1 MAGASYFIWKGVDC
15 RAKGVLL
22 QSPLPIVRGEERVEH
37 VTIPGRSGDLTLS
50 QGERIFNSYIQTAS
64 IAVKGRQRVA
74 EIMDW
79 LTGKGE
85 LISSAEPNRK
95 QQARVIGSV
104 TLRKHSKNLD
114 WWEGE
119 CQFYCQPL
127 KQALT
132 EEKITMTAAG
142 TVINRGDVIA
152 RPYLKVTA
160 TSSGGTV
167 VLQMT
172 HTVGSTTM
180 QEALTIPGISG
191 GGNVYI
197 DTETGIILNTF
208 QNVTLNNISS
218 GDFPVLQPGSANYLG
233 GSGWSSVEITKRER
247 WL

>member
-22 QSPLPIVRGEERVEH
+22 QSPLPIIRGEERVEH

-50 QGERIFNSYIQTAS
+50 QGKRIINSYIQTAS
-64 IAVKGRQRVA
+64 IAVKGWQRVA

-79 LTGKGE
+79 LTGAGE

-95 QQARVIGSV
+95 QQARVIGAVS
-104 TLRKHSKNLD
+104 LRKHSKNLD

-127 KQALT
+127 KQALA

-142 TVINRGDVIA
+142 MVTNLGDVIA

-172 HTVGSTTM
+172 HTVGSTST
-180 QEALTIPGISG
+180 QETLTIPGISG

-197 DTETGIILNTF
+197 DTETGIILNAL
-208 QNVTLNNISS
+208 QNATLNSVSS
-218 GDFPVLQPGSANYLG
+218 GDFPALQPGSANYLG

>member
-95 QQARVIGSV
+95 QQARVIGAV

-142 TVINRGDVIA
+142 TVINRGDVTT
-152 RPYLKVTA
+152 RPLFKLTA
-160 TSSGGTV
+160 SDGPIL
-167 VLQMT
+167 LQIS
-172 HTVGSTTM
+172 HSNGGSTST
-180 QEALTIPGISG
+180 EALEVPTSC
-191 GGNVYI
+191 YI
-197 DTETGIILNTF
+197 DSKTGIITDLTKT
-208 QNVTLNNISS
+208 NVFNNQSF
-218 GDFPVLQPGSANYLG
+218 GDFPVLLPGDNNYLSG
-233 GSGWSSVEITKRER
+233 TGWSSIEITKRER

>member
-1 MAGASYFIWKGVDC
+1 MAGASYFIWKGADC

-85 LISSAEPNRK
+85 LISSTEPNRK
-95 QQARVIGSV
+95 QQARVIGAV

-132 EEKITMTAAG
+132 EEKITMSAAG

-152 RPYLKVTA
+152 RPLFKLTA
-160 TSSGGTV
+160 SDGPILLQISHSSGG
-167 VLQMT
+167 
-172 HTVGSTTM
+172 STSI
-180 QEALTIPGISG
+180 EALEVPTDC
-191 GGNVYI
+191 YI
-197 DTETGIILNTF
+197 DSETGIITDLTKT
-208 QNVTLNNISS
+208 NVLNNQSF
-218 GDFPVLQPGSANYLG
+218 GDFPVLLPGDNNYLSG
-233 GSGWSSVEITKRER
+233 TGWSSIEITKRER

>member
-37 VTIPGRSGDLTLS
+37 VAIPGRSGDLTLS
-50 QGERIFNSYIQTAS
+50 QGERIINSYIQTAS

-79 LTGKGE
+79 LTGAGE

-95 QQARVIGSV
+95 QQARVIGAVS
-104 TLRKHSKNLD
+104 LRKHSKNLD

-132 EEKITMTAAG
+132 EETITMTAAG
-142 TVINRGDVIA
+142 TVTNRGDVIA
-152 RPYLKVTA
+152 RPLFKLTA
-160 TSSGGTV
+160 SGGSILLQISHSSGG
-167 VLQMT
+167 
-172 HTVGSTTM
+172 STST
-180 QEALTIPGISG
+180 EALEVPTDC
-191 GGNVYI
+191 YI
-197 DTETGIILNTF
+197 DSETGIITDLTRT
-208 QNVTLNNISS
+208 NVLNNQSF
-218 GDFPVLQPGSANYLG
+218 GDFPVLLPGDNNYLS
-233 GSGWSSVEITKRER
+233 GSGWSSIEITKRER